1 MDRVSDIL
9 ANVRYSLRHAAISD
23 HLVESLNESIDS
35 LRWCYRQAPHEF
47 QENDVLFLKRV
58 VALLPKLEQFLALD
72 SALQIL
78 LQRDRIMQDLSSI
91 QTAIS
96 DLNEESFILVSKQLA
111 ARMAEVAAIGAM
123 PNPAVHTGAAR

>member
-23 HLVESLNESIDS
+23 HLVESLAESIDS
-35 LRWCYRQAPHEF
+35 LRRRYRQAPHEF

-78 LQRDRIMQDLSSI
+78 LRRDRIMQDLSSI
-91 QTAIS
+91 QTAVN
-96 DLNEESFILVSKQLA
+96 DLNEESFVLVSKQLA
-111 ARMAEVAAIGAM
+111 ARMDEVAAVMAT
-123 PNPAVHTGAAR
+123 PNPAVRADAAR